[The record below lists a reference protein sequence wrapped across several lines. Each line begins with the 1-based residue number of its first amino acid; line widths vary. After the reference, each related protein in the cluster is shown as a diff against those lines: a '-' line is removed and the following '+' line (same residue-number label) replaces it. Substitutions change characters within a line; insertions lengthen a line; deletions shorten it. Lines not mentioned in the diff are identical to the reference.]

1 MSILQ
6 KLNNYLIKS
15 DNFKSSYWMDKLDNK
30 KYLDTKKFLG
40 FGTFTKDN
48 LFSSFFHKFFQ
59 KKIYG
64 NEIFTTENTI
74 NIEIFLKTKQS
85 YKYR

>member
-30 KYLDTKKFLG
+30 KYDFRKATADWYNHFTVHTYDVKLIWEKKERNKVRSEILRIL
-40 FGTFTKDN
+40 N
-48 LFSSFFHKFFQ
+48 NNIQHFS
-59 KKIYG
+59 I
-64 NEIFTTENTI
+64 
-74 NIEIFLKTKQS
+74 
-85 YKYR
+85 